1 MIFAKLLILAATQ
14 ITVANCNEV
23 DNNNCCFAMFG
34 YFFLGEKEASSLNP
48 LEKKARKPPP
58 PKKKTVKFALEK

>member
-34 YFFLGEKEASSLNP
+34 YFLLRDNEASSFSP
-48 LEKKARKPPP
+48 
-58 PKKKTVKFALEK
+58 